1 MNTPIKPAAARASDI
16 STTVGPNK
24 GPDIDRQKAS
34 EPAPVDWAKLAERL
48 RQVAVEALA
57 EAKRLEAL

>member
-24 GPDIDRQKAS
+24 GPDIDRKAS
-34 EPAPVDWAKLAERL
+34 QAAEPTDAALVQQL
-48 RQVAVEALA
+48 RQLA
-57 EAKRLEAL
+57 DQLEALGK